1 MASAS
6 GRRPKPLIYM
16 AEKDWKKDG
25 LNPPVFPLGWPHV
38 ANSFSPGAT
47 NGATAWCAT
56 HHVHATWMRVGAPV
70 RVGARVVVSCSRG
83 CTRGGPEGR
92 LSVIV

>member
-1 MASAS
+1 MDQKSWPAPAADA
-6 GRRPKPLIYM
+6 PKPLIYK
-16 AEKDWKKDG
+16 AEKDWKKEG

-38 ANSFSPGAT
+38 ANSFSPGA
-47 NGATAWCAT
+47 AAWCA
-56 HHVHATWMRVGAPV
+56 HHVYAWWSGVHLSV
-70 RVGARVVVSCSRG
+70 RVVVWCAPE

>member
-1 MASAS
+1 MDQKSWPAPAADA
-6 GRRPKPLIYM
+6 PKPLIYR

-38 ANSFSPGAT
+38 ANSFPPGAT
-47 NGATAWCAT
+47 SGAAAWCA
-56 HHVHATWMRVGAPV
+56 HHVYAWV
-70 RVGARVVVSCSRG
+70 RVCVGVRG
-83 CTRGGPEGR
+83 CARGGPEGR